1 MIILNMPILA
11 NNKKAQFDFEFMK
24 KYEAGIILQGP
35 EVKSAKSG
43 GISFAGS
50 YVGISKDNEL
60 KAYGLKIARYKKA
73 GLSPDPD
80 REKKLLLTKKE
91 NNEIRQYLSQKGLT
105 IIPTSIYTKN
115 GLIKVELA
123 VAKGRKKVDKRER
136 IKERDIVRRL
146 RSPYGD
152 DA

>member
-1 MIILNMPILA
+1 MLILRMPILA
-11 NNKKAQFDFEFMK
+11 NNKKAQFDFEFIK

-43 GISFAGS
+43 GITLAGS
-50 YVGISKDNEL
+50 YVGIKANDL
-60 KAYGLKIARYKKA
+60 LAYGLKIARYKKA
-73 GLSPDPD
+73 AISPDPD
-80 REKKLLLTKKE
+80 REKKLLLTNKE
-91 NNEIRQYLSQKGLT
+91 ANEIRQYLSQKGLT

-136 IKERDIVRRL
+136 IKERDVVRRL
-146 RSPYGD
+146 RGPYGD